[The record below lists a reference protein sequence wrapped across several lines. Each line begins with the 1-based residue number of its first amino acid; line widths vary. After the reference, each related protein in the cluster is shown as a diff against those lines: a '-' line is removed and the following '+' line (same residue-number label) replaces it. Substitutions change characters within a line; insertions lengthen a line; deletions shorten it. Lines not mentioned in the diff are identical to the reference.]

1 MNDDYLYLMDVEIPY
16 QKELLRRSQIVAYL
30 QAAKTGLI
38 KIEPPKKITWSDKI
52 RSFLWGTKTNE
63 QLSSLGVEKNFGQI
77 PINLREK
84 SSTYSG
90 GSVYPFNTTNLK
102 AKASTSL
109 KEISFCSSEIQEQRT
124 AY

>member
-52 RSFLWGTKTNE
+52 RSFLWGTKINE
-63 QLSSLGVEKNFGQI
+63 QPSNLGDEKNFGQI

-84 SSTYSG
+84 SSIYSG
-90 GSVYPFNTTNLK
+90 GSVYPFNTTSLK
-102 AKASTSL
+102 AKVSTSL
-109 KEISFCSSEIQEQRT
+109 KETSFCSSGILKQT
-124 AY
+124 IAC